1 MKKGENSF
9 KSSKKLAHE
18 SNAEENRQFFG
29 VWFEGFAICWTF
41 RKGVNSLW
49 RKKMMILMC
58 SGDRA
63 SVRACAR
70 VWNVVF
76 CLYFLIVF
84 IIYAKKKRT
93 AWWWSRCKISN
104 KIWFDSLTG
113 KENRQFPFRGPNTES
128 ERKHTFI
135 FATLSASEMSAFPGE
150 DRREMWDILRP
161 WNGLISAAARSV
173 FSFFCLTSF
182 LRACK
187 CGFVGELMRIHADG
201 IKENKRKKK
210 V

>member
-1 MKKGENSF
+1 M
-9 KSSKKLAHE
+9 AHE
-18 SNAEENRQFFG
+18 WNAEENRQFFSA
-29 VWFEGFAICWTF
+29 WFEGFAICWTF

-49 RKKMMILMC
+49 RKKNMILMC

-84 IIYAKKKRT
+84 IIYAKKKRKT
-93 AWWWSRCKISN
+93 WWWTRCKISN

-150 DRREMWDILRP
+150 DRREKWDILRP
-161 WNGLISAAARSV
+161 WNGLISAAARSEFV
-173 FSFFCLTSF
+173 FFLFNQFFASLQVWI
-182 LRACK
+182 
-187 CGFVGELMRIHADG
+187 CGRIDENPRG
-201 IKENKRKKK
+201 WNKRK
-210 V
+210 

>member
-1 MKKGENSF
+1 MLKKIASF
-9 KSSKKLAHE
+9 SALDSRALRFAGLSERVLILYEEKK
-18 SNAEENRQFFG
+18 R
-29 VWFEGFAICWTF
+29 WFLCVQEIERVC
-41 RKGVNSLW
+41 
-49 RKKMMILMC
+49 
-58 SGDRA
+58 
-63 SVRACAR
+63 VRACAR

-113 KENRQFPFRGPNTES
+113 KENRQFPFRGPNLERER

-150 DRREMWDILRP
+150 DRRERWDILRP
-161 WNGLISAAARSV
+161 WNGLISELARSE

-187 CGFVGELMRIHADG
+187 CGFVGELMGIHADG
-201 IKENKRKKK
+201 IKENKRKKRFK
-210 V
+210 QLLIH

>member
-1 MKKGENSF
+1 MKK
-9 KSSKKLAHE
+9 
-18 SNAEENRQFFG
+18 
-29 VWFEGFAICWTF
+29 
-41 RKGVNSLW
+41 
-49 RKKMMILMC
+49 KKMIIMC

-113 KENRQFPFRGPNTES
+113 KENRQFPFRRPNTEREREKTHIYFCYFVCAWDECLSQGRSTLDVRYSSSVEWSNLSVS
-128 ERKHTFI
+128 EKWI
-135 FATLSASEMSAFPGE
+135 FRFFLFNQFFASLQVWIWWESTRME
-150 DRREMWDILRP
+150 
-161 WNGLISAAARSV
+161 
-173 FSFFCLTSF
+173 
-182 LRACK
+182 
-187 CGFVGELMRIHADG
+187 
-201 IKENKRKKK
+201 
-210 V
+210 